1 MNKQEAIDK
10 IKNIGTLKINDTI
23 RHQQFDM
30 VDKNKVLDIISQ
42 IDEPKK
48 VVVPQFV
55 AEWYEDNKDNFE
67 MNIFELCVEFR
78 NCRLDN
84 PKLRDWFQNTRNKGI
99 QTLVNMHQFSYEV
112 EEKKKYRVILKRNSE
127 TPEYLVDTEI
137 VGFVFYSNIYTYK
150 WKHTRKELEDNGFGW
165 VFDCEDVE
173 VEEVEE

>member
-1 MNKQEAIDK
+1 MNKKEVIKK
-10 IKNIGTLKINDTI
+10 IEKEKSPFNSWEDLNRNNALD
-23 RHQQFDM
+23 
-30 VDKNKVLDIISQ
+30 VALDIVEKL
-42 IDEPKK
+42 DEPEKP
-48 VVVPQFV
+48 VVPQFV
-55 AEWYEDNKDNFE
+55 ADFYEENKDDLEYNLYK
-67 MNIFELCVEFR
+67 LCIDFR
-78 NCRLDN
+78 EQ
-84 PKLRDWFQNTRNKGI
+84 KLRADLYGWFNENNNKCI
-99 QTLVNMHQFSYEV
+99 ETLVKMKLFGYEI